1 MQLSPVRPSY
11 APQVQRIKAKPWPF
25 LASPPG
31 QPENALM
38 ANARRVIAKTKTH
51 LMESGKQ

>member
-1 MQLSPVRPSY
+1 MQLSPVRPSH

-31 QPENALM
+31 QIEGDLM
-38 ANARRVIAKTKTH
+38 AHAKRVIAKTKAH
-51 LMESGKQ
+51 LMEPGKQ